1 MVGLVVLIRVC
12 PDTVRGF
19 NSAMLAVFIPEGV
32 RGLVTVIL
40 VGIAGAMVSITQVS
54 DWVPFPE
61 LPDKSWI
68 PLPLTV
74 RL

>member
-1 MVGLVVLIRVC
+1 MVSIRVC
-12 PDTVRGF
+12 PDAVSGCRV
-19 NSAMLAVFIPEGV
+19 AMFALSIFISEGV
-32 RGLVTVIL
+32 RGFVTVML